1 MMVLKSGRMNNENKE
16 NQLALE
22 HNHHTTSH
30 WNNLE
35 SKHQILYECPQHER
49 KEKQMVKRK
58 NLESTSKP
66 AASAAG
72 RTLRNPN
79 VSKAAKSAAGS
90 ALSQRKS
97 TKVTGS
103 KAGSAASKTL
113 RNPSASKSAK
123 SAAGSTLTQRPN
135 RKK

>member
-97 TKVTGS
+97 TKLLVVKLGQPPRRLCATP
-103 KAGSAASKTL
+103 AL
-113 RNPSASKSAK
+113 LN
-123 SAAGSTLTQRPN
+123 LQNQLQVQR
-135 RKK
+135 